1 MRNVSRPKLDE
12 ITGDW
17 RGLYNKERR
26 DLYSSHN
33 TIRANESR
41 WKGWKW
47 HVPRDKFR
55 VEGRC
60 LHGFGGVI

>member
-41 WKGWKW
+41 
-47 HVPRDKFR
+47 
-55 VEGRC
+55 
-60 LHGFGGVI
+60 